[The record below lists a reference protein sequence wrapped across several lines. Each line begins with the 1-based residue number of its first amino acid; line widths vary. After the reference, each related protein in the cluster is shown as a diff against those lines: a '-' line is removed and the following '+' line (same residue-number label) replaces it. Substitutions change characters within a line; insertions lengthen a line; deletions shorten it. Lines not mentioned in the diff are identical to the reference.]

1 MAAAGLPSPLQ
12 QALRRLGALLA
23 EAGRRRRS
31 YARRA
36 GVTRLTSRVLA
47 KGASVH
53 VLRWEGEDLLV
64 GCTEQTMVVL
74 GRRPVDACPGE
85 GA

>member
-12 QALRRLGALLA
+12 QALRRIGALLA
-23 EAGRRRRS
+23 EAGRQRS

-74 GRRPVDACPGE
+74 GRRPVDARPGE